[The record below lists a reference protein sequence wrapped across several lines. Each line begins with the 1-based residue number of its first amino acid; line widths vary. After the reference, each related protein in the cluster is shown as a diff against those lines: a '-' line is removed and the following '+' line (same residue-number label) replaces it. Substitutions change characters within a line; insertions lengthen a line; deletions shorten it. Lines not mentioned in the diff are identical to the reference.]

1 MQNNNQKK
9 PEQKKR
15 FDIIFFILVILTII
29 GVFFL
34 IRGFTT
40 TSPKELNYNEFTEYV
55 ETGKIA
61 GVVTAKPVGG
71 GKLWYLY
78 YNWCL

>member
-55 ETGKIA
+55 ETGKNIA
-61 GVVTAKPVGG
+61 RSRCVF
-71 GKLWYLY
+71 
-78 YNWCL
+78 NSS